1 MSEISKNGLTLRWSE
16 AVANAAGAGQR
27 VLVEAGP
34 ASPAN
39 VLRLIYSIGG
49 GPERA
54 ARGWLVGTDP
64 ETGIQAF
71 AAHLPDIPKGQQM
84 SWRPV
89 LSQGAREL
97 DPKRA
102 GTPDSVATNV
112 THAPPIIAKS
122 DKLTPALAA
131 QNEDTNQ
138 PLFAANWEYIFRVFV
153 PFENDIHSLGET
165 PDGVRMRFQ
174 IKPGGLVRGPAMN
187 GEILSTGG
195 DWMRIRM
202 DGIGVADVHALIRTD
217 TGGLI
222 LTEYTGICDFGSEG
236 YKAICSGHLPET
248 APVRL
253 APRYLTSDPAWSWL
267 NRIQGFAVGVA
278 HLNDLLLQYDEY
290 VVRTEPGGADG

>member
-1 MSEISKNGLTLRWSE
+1 MSEVSQNGLMLRWSE
-16 AVANAAGAGQR
+16 AVANATGAGQR

-39 VLRLIYSIGG
+39 VLRLIYSIGD

-54 ARGWLVGTDP
+54 VRGWPVGADP
-64 ETGIQAF
+64 ETGLQAF
-71 AAHLPDIPKGQQM
+71 AAHLPDVPKGQQM
-84 SWRPV
+84 NWRPV
-89 LSQGAREL
+89 LSQGRHEL

-102 GTPDSVATNV
+102 GAPESVVTDV
-112 THAPPIIAKS
+112 THAPLNIVKP

-131 QNEDTNQ
+131 QNEDTSQ
-138 PLFAANWEYIFRVFV
+138 PLFAVNWEYIFRVFA

-174 IKPGGLVRGPAMN
+174 LKPGGLVRGPAMN

-195 DWMRIRM
+195 DWMRIRR

-217 TGGLI
+217 TGGLL
-222 LTEYTGICDFGSEG
+222 LTEYTGICDFGPDG
-236 YKAICSGHLPET
+236 YKSLCAGHLPET

-278 HLNDLLLQYDEY
+278 HLNDLMLQYDEY
-290 VVRTEPGGADG
+290 VVRTEPGGGDD